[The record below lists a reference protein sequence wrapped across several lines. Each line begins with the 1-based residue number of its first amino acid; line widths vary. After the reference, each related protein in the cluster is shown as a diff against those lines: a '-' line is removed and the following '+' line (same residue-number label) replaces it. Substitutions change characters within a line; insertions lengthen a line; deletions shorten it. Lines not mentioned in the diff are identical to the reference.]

1 MPAFTVEFM
10 TGDGPR
16 RGQFTLDP
24 QRELGPQ
31 VRQILEEL
39 RQHELVIAGG
49 PGDEMVVL
57 WNGRELDP
65 DATPAALGMTPQRA
79 LEIRM
84 RPRARPAEPPP
95 PSAAPRARVRRFT
108 RGAYAGILTGIAGG
122 VLGWGASAWVRDLG
136 PLLSTYARLD
146 LLAGAVLGGAVG
158 ATVWGG
164 AALRRQERV
173 LRAASLG
180 ILLGVVG
187 GGGGAALGLAASA
200 LVSDGATGFRAGRV
214 LAWTVLGC
222 VVALVLATGGR
233 TRRGVRPV
241 AEAAAWGALG
251 GILAGA
257 AYSFSGPADFWQA
270 LAFALVGAAAGGGVS
285 WPTVRRAA
293 GVIEVETV
301 AGREPGLLGHREWA
315 LSDGGRIRVRGT
327 GPGRTDAVVALA
339 EGRCW
344 IGPATHGGSVVVGG
358 RALSDAAELRDG
370 DRIDLGAA
378 RFRFRRLAPAA

>member
-1 MPAFTVEFM
+1 MPGFAVEFL
-10 TGDGPR
+10 TDEGPR
-16 RGQFTLDP
+16 RAQFTLDP
-24 QRELGPQ
+24 ERELGPQ

-39 RQHELVIAGG
+39 RQHGMVIAGG
-49 PGDEMVVL
+49 PEDEMVVL
-57 WNGRELDP
+57 WNGRELDAG
-65 DATPAALGMTPQRA
+65 ATPAALGVTPLRA

-84 RPRARPAEPPP
+84 RPRARPAQAPPP
-95 PSAAPRARVRRFT
+95 PAAPRVRVRRFT
-108 RGAYAGILTGIAGG
+108 RGAYAGILTGAAGG
-122 VLGWGASAWVRDLG
+122 LLGWGASAWVRDLG

-146 LLAGAVLGGAVG
+146 LLAGAVLGGTVG
-158 ATVWGG
+158 ATVLGG

-173 LRAASLG
+173 VSAASLG
-180 ILLGVVG
+180 ILLGVAG

-200 LVSDGATGFRAGRV
+200 VVVDGEAGFSAGRV
-214 LAWTVLGC
+214 LAWTILGAVL
-222 VVALVLATGGR
+222 ALVLALGGA
-233 TRRGVRPV
+233 RRGVRRV

-251 GILAGA
+251 GILGGV

-270 LAFALVGAAAGGGVS
+270 LAFALVGAAAGAAVS
-285 WPTVRRAA
+285 WPAVRRAE

-315 LSDGGRIRVRGT
+315 LADGARIRVRGA

-344 IGPATHGGSVVVGG
+344 IGPAAYGGSVVVSG
-358 RALSDAAELRDG
+358 RALAEAAELRDG

-378 RFRFRRLAPAA
+378 RYRFRRWAPAA